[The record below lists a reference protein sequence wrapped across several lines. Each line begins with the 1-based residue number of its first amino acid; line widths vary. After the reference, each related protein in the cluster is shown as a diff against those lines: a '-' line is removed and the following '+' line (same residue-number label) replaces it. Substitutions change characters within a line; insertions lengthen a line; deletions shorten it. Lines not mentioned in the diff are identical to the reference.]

1 MTDLPENLIPQPVG
15 DPQPLPNRHRMK
27 VLNAIFEK
35 YALNDQISY
44 YEKKS
49 KRSRT
54 AFSQVNVLRAVFAF
68 LGGLASAIVAAL
80 TDADETVVTTFV
92 AVAIVA
98 PALATAIATYASIF
112 DWERLTKIYRDA
124 LNNVFLAD
132 ALSPRTEMS
141 DEEYYMYLTAYS
153 DAVLD
158 IMHEET
164 AQFGNMIRSSQQIQD
179 FLDKSRQRAQSLIDD
194 FAPLDESEEGN

>member
-1 MTDLPENLIPQPVG
+1 MSNQPEGVLPQPSG
-15 DPQPLPNRHRMK
+15 EPQPLPNRYRMK
-27 VLNAIFEK
+27 VLNAVFEK

-44 YEKKS
+44 YQKKTQ
-49 KRSRT
+49 RSRQ
-54 AFSQVNVLRAVFAF
+54 AFSQVNILRAVFAF
-68 LGGLASAIVAAL
+68 LGGLASAVVAAS
-80 TDADETVVTTFV
+80 TSAPEEVVTAFV

-98 PALATAIATYASIF
+98 PALATAIATYSSVY

-124 LNNVFLAD
+124 LNNVYLAD
-132 ALSPRTEMS
+132 ALSPRDEMT

-194 FAPLDESEEGN
+194 FAPSNDGDGN